1 MNWKIFTLTNKEAV
15 LDMCT
20 GYAYAELNKSRWID
34 SIYGAYSPE
43 AHNAVD
49 IENFVIKGVVYQPL
63 KTYFNEDEGIA
74 LFVVKPVNGSKEDK
88 DYIISN
94 LRNNGLVV
102 PGITDQ
108 PDTKV
113 KKYIQQQR
121 LFADIYAKTHKDG
134 NNIGI
139 EGNESTKKE

>member
-1 MNWKIFTLTNKEAV
+1 MNWKIFTLTNKEAT

-20 GYAYAELNKSRWID
+20 GYTYAALNKSRWVD

-43 AHNAVD
+43 SHNAID
-49 IENFVIKGVVYQPL
+49 IESFVIKGVVYQPL
-63 KTYFNEDEGIA
+63 KIYFNEDEGFA

-94 LRNNGLVV
+94 LRKSGLTV

-108 PDTKV
+108 PDTEN

-121 LFADIYAKTHKDG
+121 LFADIYEKTHKDG

-139 EGNESTKKE
+139 EGNESTKK